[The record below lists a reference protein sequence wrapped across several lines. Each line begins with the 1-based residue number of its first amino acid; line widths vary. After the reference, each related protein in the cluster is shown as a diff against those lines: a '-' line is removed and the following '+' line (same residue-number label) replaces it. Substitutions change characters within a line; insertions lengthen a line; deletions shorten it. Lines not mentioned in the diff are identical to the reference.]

1 LLRYVQK
8 QNRTASGTCLSGLD
22 SKYKMSS
29 CSWSSTFLTVGLY
42 AGMGTAGLLV
52 LQLASL
58 SADLQVGF
66 LSEVSKTVRRILDG
80 GSTLSRLDGLYH
92 SR

>member
-1 LLRYVQK
+1 MP
-8 QNRTASGTCLSGLD
+8 NCST
-22 SKYKMSS
+22 MS
-29 CSWSSTFLTVGLY
+29 SWSSTLLTVGLY

-66 LSEVSKTVRRILDG
+66 LSEVSKTVKRIMDG
-80 GSTLSRLDGLYH
+80 GSALSRLDGFHH